1 MTLREL
7 IAKVRDK
14 LQDADAVYWS
24 DSEFIDLYNE
34 CKRYLSSERK
44 ENPTTT
50 SVSLSDGVYE
60 YTVSGVLRYISAKDN
75 DDNNRPLYP
84 DDGSGDNDTD
94 GVVIMDYDTI
104 YVNTP
109 STGTTLTL
117 KHIAF
122 PADDNLNDDIRSGDE
137 ESYTYFILSKAYEKD
152 TDMEQ
157 FQKAQYFWSMFQ
169 GAMKYLKK
177 NSSLNFMDK
186 TETTKGYYY

>member
-34 CKRYLSSERK
+34 CKRYLSSERR

-60 YTVSGVLRYISAKDN
+60 YTVEGVLRYISAKDN

-122 PADDNLNDDIRSGDE
+122 PADDNLNDEIRSGDE

-157 FQKAQYFWSMFQ
+157 FQKAQYFWSMFI

>member
-34 CKRYLSSERK
+34 GKRYLASERK

-60 YTVSGVLRYISAKDN
+60 YNIDGVLRYISAKDN
-75 DDNNRPLYP
+75 DKINRELYP
-84 DDGSGDNDTD
+84 DDGNGDNDAD
-94 GVVIMDYDTI
+94 GIIIMDYDTI

-109 STGTTLTL
+109 VTGTTITL

-122 PADDNLNDDIRSGDE
+122 PADDNLNDPIRSGDE
-137 ESYTYFILSKAYEKD
+137 ESYTYFLLSKAYEKD

-157 FQKAQYFWSMFQ
+157 FQKAQYFWSMFT
-169 GAMKYLKK
+169 GAMKFIKK
-177 NSSLNFMDK
+177 NSSLNYIDK
-186 TETTKGYYY
+186 TQTVKGYYY

>member
-14 LQDADAVYWS
+14 LQDADAIYWS

-34 CKRYLSSERK
+34 GKRYLASERK

-60 YTVSGVLRYISAKDN
+60 YNIEGVLRYISAKDN
-75 DDNNRPLYP
+75 DKINRELYP
-84 DDGSGDNDTD
+84 DDGSGDDDAD
-94 GVVIMDYDTI
+94 GIVIMDYDTI

-109 STGTTLTL
+109 VTGTTITL

-122 PADDNLNDDIRSGDE
+122 PADDNLNDAVRSGDE
-137 ESYTYFILSKAYEKD
+137 ESYTYFLLSKAYEKD

-157 FQKAQYFWSMFQ
+157 FQKAQYFWSMFT
-169 GAMKYLKK
+169 GAMKFIKK
-177 NSSLNFMDK
+177 NSSLNYMDK
-186 TETTKGYYY
+186 TQTVKGYYY

>member
-14 LQDADAVYWS
+14 LQDADAIYWS

-34 CKRYLSSERK
+34 CKRYLASERK

-60 YTVSGVLRYISAKDN
+60 YNIEGVLRYISAKDN
-75 DDNNRPLYP
+75 DKINRELYP
-84 DDGSGDNDTD
+84 DDGSGDDDAD
-94 GVVIMDYDTI
+94 GIVIMDYDTI

-109 STGTTLTL
+109 VTGTTITL

-122 PADDNLNDDIRSGDE
+122 PADDNLNDPIRSGDE
-137 ESYTYFILSKAYEKD
+137 ESYTYFLLSKAYEKD

-157 FQKAQYFWSMFQ
+157 FQKAQYFWSMFT
-169 GAMKYLKK
+169 GAMKFIKK
-177 NSSLNFMDK
+177 NSSLNYMDK
-186 TETTKGYYY
+186 TQTVKGYYY

>member
-14 LQDADAVYWS
+14 LQDADAIYWS

-34 CKRYLSSERK
+34 CKRYLASERK

-60 YTVSGVLRYISAKDN
+60 YNIEGVLRYISAKDN
-75 DDNNRPLYP
+75 DKINRELYP
-84 DDGSGDNDTD
+84 DDGSGDDDAD
-94 GVVIMDYDTI
+94 GIVIMDYDTI

-109 STGTTLTL
+109 VTGTTITL

-122 PADDNLNDDIRSGDE
+122 PADDNLNDAVRSGDE
-137 ESYTYFILSKAYEKD
+137 ESYTYFLLSKAYEKD

-157 FQKAQYFWSMFQ
+157 FQKAQYFWSMFT
-169 GAMKYLKK
+169 GAMKFIKK
-177 NSSLNFMDK
+177 NSSLNYMDK
-186 TETTKGYYY
+186 TQTVKGYYY

>member
-75 DDNNRPLYP
+75 EKINRGLYP
-84 DDGSGDNDTD
+84 DDGSGDNDAD
-94 GVVIMDYDTI
+94 GIVIMDYDTI

-109 STGTTLTL
+109 VTGTTIAL

-122 PADDNLNDDIRSGDE
+122 PAEDNLNDPVRSGDE
-137 ESYTYFILSKAYEKD
+137 ESYTYFLLSKAYEKD

-157 FQKAQYFWSMFQ
+157 FQKAQYFWSMFT
-169 GAMKYLKK
+169 GAMKFVKK
-177 NSSLNFMDK
+177 NSSLNYMDK
-186 TETTKGYYY
+186 TQTVKGYYY

>member
-14 LQDADAVYWS
+14 LQDADAIYWS

-34 CKRYLSSERK
+34 GKRYLASERK

-60 YTVSGVLRYISAKDN
+60 YNIEGVLRYISAKDN
-75 DDNNRPLYP
+75 DKINRELYP
-84 DDGSGDNDTD
+84 DDGSGDDDAD
-94 GVVIMDYDTI
+94 GIVIMDYDTI

-109 STGTTLTL
+109 VTGTTITL

-122 PADDNLNDDIRSGDE
+122 PADDNLNDPIRSGDE
-137 ESYTYFILSKAYEKD
+137 ESYTYFLLSKAYEKD

-157 FQKAQYFWSMFQ
+157 FQKAQYFWSMFT
-169 GAMKYLKK
+169 GAMKFIKK
-177 NSSLNFMDK
+177 NSSLNYMDK
-186 TETTKGYYY
+186 TQTVKGYYY

>member
-14 LQDADAVYWS
+14 LQDADAIYWS

-34 CKRYLSSERK
+34 CKRYLASERK

-60 YTVSGVLRYISAKDN
+60 YNIDGVLRYISAKDN
-75 DDNNRPLYP
+75 EKKNRELYP
-84 DDGSGDNDTD
+84 DDGNGDNDAD
-94 GVVIMDYDTI
+94 GIVIMDYDTI

-109 STGTTLTL
+109 VTGTTITL
-117 KHIAF
+117 KHITF
-122 PADDNLNDDIRSGDE
+122 PAEDNLNDAVRSGDE
-137 ESYTYFILSKAYEKD
+137 ESYTYFLLSKAYEKD

-157 FQKAQYFWSMFQ
+157 FQKAQYFWSMFT
-169 GAMKYLKK
+169 GAMKFIKK
-177 NSSLNFMDK
+177 NSSLNYIHK
-186 TETTKGYYY
+186 TQTVKGYYY

>member
-14 LQDADAVYWS
+14 LQDADAIYWS

-34 CKRYLSSERK
+34 GKRYLASERK

-60 YTVSGVLRYISAKDN
+60 YNIEGVLRYISAKDN
-75 DDNNRPLYP
+75 DKINRELYP
-84 DDGSGDNDTD
+84 DDGSGDDDAD
-94 GVVIMDYDTI
+94 GIVIMDYDTI

-109 STGTTLTL
+109 VTGTTITL

-122 PADDNLNDDIRSGDE
+122 PADDNLNDPIRSGDE
-137 ESYTYFILSKAYEKD
+137 ESYTYFLLSKAYEKD

-157 FQKAQYFWSMFQ
+157 FQKAQYFWSMFT
-169 GAMKYLKK
+169 GAMKFIKK
-177 NSSLNFMDK
+177 NSSLNYIDK
-186 TETTKGYYY
+186 TQTVKGYYY

>member
-1 MTLREL
+1 MTLKEL
-7 IAKVRDK
+7 ISKVRDK

-50 SVSLSDGVYE
+50 TVSLSDGVYE
-60 YTVSGVLRYISAKDN
+60 YTVSNVLRYISAKDN
-75 DDNNRPLYP
+75 DGTKRPLYP
-84 DDGSGDNDTD
+84 DDSTGDDDTD
-94 GVVIMDYDTI
+94 GIVILDYDSI

-109 STGTTLTL
+109 VSGKSIIL

-122 PADDNLNDDIRSGDE
+122 PTEDNLNDVIRSGDE
-137 ESYTYFILSKAYEKD
+137 ESYTYFLLSKAYEKD

-157 FQKAQYFWSMFQ
+157 FQKAQYFWSMFV
-169 GAMKYLKK
+169 GAMKFVKK
-177 NSSLNFMDK
+177 NSSLNYMSK
-186 TETTKGYYY
+186 TQTVKGYYY

>member
-14 LQDADAVYWS
+14 LQDADAIYWS

-34 CKRYLSSERK
+34 CKRYLASERK

-60 YTVSGVLRYISAKDN
+60 YNIDGVLRYISAKDN
-75 DDNNRPLYP
+75 EKNNRELYP
-84 DDGSGDNDTD
+84 DDGNGDDDAD
-94 GVVIMDYDTI
+94 GIVIMDYDTI

-109 STGTTLTL
+109 VTGKTITL
-117 KHIAF
+117 KHITF
-122 PADDNLNDDIRSGDE
+122 PAEDNLNDGVRSGDE
-137 ESYTYFILSKAYEKD
+137 ESYTYFLLSKAYEKD

-157 FQKAQYFWSMFQ
+157 FQKAQYFWSMFT
-169 GAMKYLKK
+169 GAMKFIKK
-177 NSSLNFMDK
+177 NSSLNYLDK
-186 TETTKGYYY
+186 TQTVKGYYY

>member
-7 IAKVRDK
+7 IAKARDK

-50 SVSLSDGVYE
+50 TVSLSDGVYE
-60 YTVSGVLRYISAKDN
+60 YNVTGVLRYISAKDN
-75 DDNNRPLYP
+75 EKNNRTLYP
-84 DDGSGDNDTD
+84 DDGSGDGDSD
-94 GVVIMDYDTI
+94 AIIIMDYDTI

-109 STGTTLTL
+109 ASGTTITL

-122 PADDNLNDDIRSGDE
+122 PADDNLNDEVRSGDE
-137 ESYTYFILSKAYEKD
+137 ESYTYFLLSKAYEKD

-169 GAMKYLKK
+169 GAMKFLKK

-186 TETTKGYYY
+186 TETVKGYYY